1 MKFETIKLENRGSF
15 AHIKLNRPKQRNAVN
30 ETLANEFRQ
39 ALQAVSDDKSV
50 RAVVISGEGGAFC
63 AGADVSQ
70 FGNELTPEAVETY
83 LLERYKPIISL
94 ITTMKK
100 PVIAAVQG
108 PAAGAGMSIALACD
122 FRVMSDE
129 AALYPAFIK
138 IGLVPDAGGTWFLAR
153 TIGYSR
159 ALEFAIDG
167 RPMAADRC
175 LALGLANRVVR
186 PDHLITEAENWA
198 RELAEKATMAIALT
212 KESFQYA
219 CENDLMESFD
229 MEAKLQKIAIGTDDH
244 KAGVEAFRTRTT
256 PVFKGQ

>member
-1 MKFETIKLENRGSF
+1 MNFETIKLEIRGAV

-39 ALQAVSDDKSV
+39 ALQSVSDNKSI
-50 RAVVISGEGGAFC
+50 RAVVLSGEGAAFC
-63 AGADVSQ
+63 AGADISQ
-70 FGNELTPEAVETY
+70 FGSELTADEVESY

-94 ITTMKK
+94 ITSMAK
-100 PVIAAVQG
+100 PVIAAING

-122 FRVMSDE
+122 LRVMSDE
-129 AALYPAFIK
+129 SALFPAFIK

-153 TIGYSR
+153 IIGYSR

-167 RPMAADRC
+167 RPMSAERC

-186 PDHLITEAENWA
+186 PDHLISEAENWA
-198 RELAEKATMAIALT
+198 RELAEKATLAIALT
-212 KESFQYA
+212 KQSFHYA
-219 CENDLMESFD
+219 CENDLMKTFD
-229 MEAKLQKIAIGTDDH
+229 MEAKLQKVAIATEDH
-244 KAGVEAFRTRTT
+244 QAGIDAFRTRTT